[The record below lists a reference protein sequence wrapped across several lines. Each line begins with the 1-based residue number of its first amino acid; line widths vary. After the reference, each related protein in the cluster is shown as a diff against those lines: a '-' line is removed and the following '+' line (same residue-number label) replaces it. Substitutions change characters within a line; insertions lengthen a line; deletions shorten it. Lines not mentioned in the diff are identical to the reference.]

1 MPRTRP
7 HRTVSRAA
15 RIAAAL
21 LLPLSLAVA
30 PAHAASP
37 TPADASGPG
46 TYIVRFRDGVNPHAA
61 AASAR
66 AAGVG
71 VRRVVSHV
79 FPGMVAELTASQRG
93 ALARDPR
100 VASLEEDQPVTLA
113 ATQMDAPWGLD
124 RIDQAR
130 LPLSG
135 TFTTSAT
142 GAGVN
147 AYIIDTGLYADH
159 DEFAGPVAPGHDAVD
174 NDDSPQDCHGHGT
187 HVAGTIA
194 GTTFGVAKEATVVG
208 VRVLDC
214 TGSGSTAGVIA
225 GLDWVAADHH
235 PGEPAVAN
243 MSLTGG
249 ASSALDA
256 ATGAL
261 IADGVTVVV
270 AAGNDAANAC
280 SLSPARVG
288 AALTLGASTNKDR
301 PAWFSNYGAC
311 VDLYAP
317 GVDIESAGIS
327 SRDATLTAS
336 GTSMASPHAAGA
348 AALLLSTNPSWTP
361 AKVTAALTK
370 GATRGVLGGVP
381 RGTANLLLRTAP

>member
-7 HRTVSRAA
+7 HRTASRAA

-37 TPADASGPG
+37 TPADASALG
-46 TYIVRFRDGVNPHAA
+46 TYIVRFRDGVNPRAA
-61 AASAR
+61 AASAK

-79 FPGMVAELTASQRG
+79 FPGMVAELTVSQRG

-113 ATQMDAPWGLD
+113 DTQTDAPWGLD

-135 TFTTSAT
+135 TFTTSTT
-142 GAGVN
+142 GAGVT
-147 AYIIDTGLYADH
+147 AYVIDTGLYAAH
-159 DEFAGPVAPGHDAVD
+159 DEFAGRVASGFDAIDGDTPG
-174 NDDSPQDCHGHGT
+174 DCHGHGT

-194 GTTFGVAKEATVVG
+194 GTTYGVAKKATVVG

-225 GLDWVAADHH
+225 GLDWVAADHD